1 MRRPPPRRWGAHE
14 ICLLFLGAGTVAALG
29 VCLSPS
35 DPEFFGALAAF
46 FEALAA
52 TILFGAFTGY
62 LGHAKSPWLQ
72 RLRLSAT
79 VAFVVWFYMALGR
92 IAPVLGMPWRDE
104 SLLAFDRAF
113 FGATPARLIEPMVSP
128 WLTDVMSLCYLSYHV
143 YLLVVVI
150 HALFKPV
157 DVGWRLA
164 TYLGTAFAV
173 GFPGYLLVP
182 AWGPGEHLSTA
193 FSIPL
198 AGGFPF
204 EFCEKFVALGSSVY
218 DVFPS
223 LHILITCVLLDFDW
237 RETRWRFWIMI
248 LPAIGL
254 GASTLYLR
262 YHYAIDLVAGFGLF
276 LLLRVWASRQWP
288 RHQATALASA

>member
-1 MRRPPPRRWGAHE
+1 MRGPPSRRWGAHE
-14 ICLLFLGAGTVAALG
+14 ICLLFLGAGTAMALG
-29 VCLSPS
+29 VCASPS
-35 DPEFFGALAAF
+35 DPACLET
-46 FEALAA
+46 LAA
-52 TILFGAFTGY
+52 TVLFGAFTGY
-62 LGHAKSPWLQ
+62 LGHAKSPRLQ
-72 RLRLSAT
+72 KLRLSST
-79 VAFVVWFYMALGR
+79 VAFVVWFYMAVGR
-92 IAPVLGMPWRDE
+92 ISRTLDLTPRDD
-104 SLLAFDRAF
+104 SLLAIDKAF

-198 AGGFPF
+198 AGGFPTRL
-204 EFCEKFVALGSSVY
+204 CYDFVALGSSFY
-218 DVFPS
+218 DIFPS

-262 YHYAIDLVAGFGLF
+262 YHYAIDLLAGFGLF
-276 LLLRVWASRQWP
+276 LLLRLWANRQWP
-288 RHQATALASA
+288 RHQATALAAA